1 MRALPG
7 RSSPAPAGGRTFWSV
22 AAGILAA
29 TLAFAHCD
37 APERSARGEG
47 SAAAAQER
55 AVTAHWLIAPEPSQS
70 PPLTAPVDIAVDA
83 ERGRLYLL
91 ELKPPTV
98 RVYALTDGAYLA
110 SLGREGDGPGE
121 YRYPASIA
129 LGRSGEVA
137 VLTLSGRVTFWAPD
151 GSLTGVVQSGG
162 GLATDILQA
171 RADSFY
177 VKVDVFPPEDVA
189 EFRIVTRDSALTTA
203 RFNDAELPG
212 TEVPGRA
219 TRNHAYPVAG
229 TIAGELLVA
238 TPGPEYRIVRVGPD
252 GRLREPIERDEL
264 APLRRSES
272 EIEAIRQRVREGF
285 SAAGRA
291 PPATIPVGANRP
303 HLARLAAAPDG
314 TIWALTQRGDDSA
327 SVIDY
332 FEPDGR
338 FAGSLRVE
346 VRAVDL
352 AVTSRSV
359 YLLARGDLDMAG
371 VAVVARPVSAGVRR
385 SAP

>member
-1 MRALPG
+1 MHALPE
-7 RSSPAPAGGRTFWSV
+7 SYAPAPAGRMMFWSV
-22 AAGILAA
+22 AAGLLAA
-29 TLAFAHCD
+29 TLAFARCD
-37 APERSARGEG
+37 ATEGDARGSGPPGMAKE
-47 SAAAAQER
+47 QEVSTR
-55 AVTAHWLIAPEPSQS
+55 WLIAPEPSQS

-98 RVYALTDGAYLA
+98 HVYALTDGAYRA

-129 LGRSGEVA
+129 VGRSGELA
-137 VLTLSGRVTFWAPD
+137 VLTLSGRVTFWARD
-151 GSLTGVVQSGG
+151 GSLAGVVEAGG
-162 GLATDILQA
+162 GLASDILQA

-189 EFRIVTRDSALTTA
+189 EFRIVTPDSALTAA
-203 RFNDAELPG
+203 RFEDAGLPG

-229 TIAGELLVA
+229 TMAGELLVA

-252 GRLREPIERDEL
+252 GRLREPIERDDL
-264 APLRRSES
+264 APLRRSEP
-272 EIEAIRQRVREGF
+272 EIEAIRRRVREGF
-285 SAAGRA
+285 TAAGRA
-291 PPATIPVGANRP
+291 APATIPVSDNRP
-303 HLARLAAAPDG
+303 HLARLATAPDG
-314 TIWALTQRGDDSA
+314 TIWALTQRGDDSV
-327 SVIDY
+327 SVVDY
-332 FEPDGR
+332 FDPDGR
-338 FAGSLRVE
+338 FAGSFRVG

-359 YLLARGDLDMAG
+359 YLLARGDLEVAG
-371 VAVVARPVSAGVRR
+371 VAFVARPVGVGVRR
-385 SAP
+385 STP